1 MKVKG
6 GASATTRLT
15 KRQLLK
21 EGKEYGQILL
31 AAEDIMKNENDRRWG
46 SGASA
51 ATGLT
56 RSQQLERGQEYGQI
70 LPNSGRK
77 RIVMKTTGGASATT
91 RLTRMQ
97 QLEEGKEYGQI
108 LPSSGGHY
116 V

>member
-1 MKVKG
+1 MTDAPTSRDPVWKMETTG
-6 GASATTRLT
+6 GASATTR
-15 KRQLLK
+15 
-21 EGKEYGQILL
+21 
-31 AAEDIMKNENDRRWG
+31 
-46 SGASA
+46 
-51 ATGLT
+51 
-56 RSQQLERGQEYGQI
+56 QQLEEGKEYGQI

-77 RIVMKTTGGASATT
+77 KIVMKTTGGASATT